1 MRDLVRDLEQRVS
14 SGEIPPEG
22 LETFKAAIDDIRLRL
37 WALLAS
43 SNEPGD
49 RTASMQRFRLRRAI
63 DVCRTASAD
72 LDSGRL
78 DLHHA
83 EVAELPLAADHLVR
97 QVEANERRARGPG

>member
-22 LETFKAAIDDIRLRL
+22 LETFKAAIDDVRLRL
-37 WALLAS
+37 WAVLAS
-43 SNEPGD
+43 SNEPGN

-72 LDSGRL
+72 LETGRL

-83 EVAELPLAADHLVR
+83 EVGELRLVADQLAL
-97 QVEANERRARGPG
+97 QVETNERRARGPG